1 MLTSK
6 MQSYEGI
13 SESLIKYF
21 FQKWNFPLID

>member
-21 FQKWNFPLID
+21 YQKWNFR

>member
-13 SESLIKYF
+13 SKSLIKYF
-21 FQKWNFPLID
+21 YQKWNFHWLD